1 VAPTSG
7 VFTAPFPGEMT
18 ASKRVGA
25 TRIRYV
31 A

>member
-1 VAPTSG
+1 

-25 TRIRYV
+25 TRVRYV